1 MTFISENLKKPEST
15 NLYYMLSREEK
26 KNKVIDMHKKE
37 KSIREIAKA
46 VHMSFSE
53 IGRIIKEEFAEEQ
66 IQPTVQQSKYT

>member
-1 MTFISENLKKPEST
+1 
-15 NLYYMLSREEK
+15 MLFREEK

-53 IGRIIKEEFAEEQ
+53 IGRIIKEEFPEEQ
-66 IQPTVQQSKYT
+66 IPTHTGTKQIHPGFTTL